1 MRERHVLLFGCE
13 HVTVAGEAV
22 ARSVNLAQARLAG
35 ANQGFREPSPR
46 RRTLVL
52 SEVSLAQM
60 RATCLSEE
68 E

>member
-1 MRERHVLLFGCE
+1 
-13 HVTVAGEAV
+13 VTVAGEAV